1 MEDSTI
7 QTTTEN
13 KRRFIIPVHQP
24 AGNSDIEE
32 RNDNTAGSHS
42 ATKPAGGTARAEL
55 NSDEPAL
62 KKKSRKRKSSP
73 TPSSSPTSTKSQ
85 STDSEAQNMGK
96 ESDSS

>member
-13 KRRFIIPVHQP
+13 KGRFIISVHQP

-42 ATKPAGGTARAEL
+42 ATKPVGGTARAEV
-55 NSDEPAL
+55 NSDEPAQ
-62 KKKSRKRKSSP
+62 KKKSKKRKSSP
-73 TPSSSPTSTKSQ
+73 TPFSSPTRTESQ
-85 STDSEAQNMGK
+85 STDSEVENMGK